1 MSVIKEILKQMNDDI
16 GDSIYLREIAL
27 LMEEND
33 SLRET
38 TSKLE
43 KDLKSCKFEYIKLQN
58 ASAKKIVMVNKLRK
72 ELRNRGKSE

>member
-1 MSVIKEILKQMNDDI
+1 MSVIKEILKQMNDNV

-38 TSKLE
+38 IDKLE
-43 KDLKSCKFEYIKLQN
+43 KDLKSCKFEYIKLQDTSSE
-58 ASAKKIVMVNKLRK
+58 AVVIINKLKK
-72 ELRNRGKSE
+72 ELRKK

>member
-1 MSVIKEILKQMNDDI
+1 MSVIKEILKQMNDSV

-38 TSKLE
+38 IDKLE
-43 KDLKSCKFEYIKLQN
+43 KDLKSCKFEYIKLQDTSSE
-58 ASAKKIVMVNKLRK
+58 AVVIINKLKK
-72 ELRNRGKSE
+72 ELRKK

>member
-1 MSVIKEILKQMNDDI
+1 MSVIKEILKQMNDNV

-38 TSKLE
+38 IDKLK
-43 KDLKSCKFEYIKLQN
+43 KDLKSCKFEYIKLQDTSSE
-58 ASAKKIVMVNKLRK
+58 AVVIINKVKK
-72 ELRNRGKSE
+72 ELRELRKK

>member
-1 MSVIKEILKQMNDDI
+1 MSVIKEILKQMNDSV

-38 TSKLE
+38 IDKLE
-43 KDLKSCKFEYIKLQN
+43 KDLKSCKFEYIKLQDT
-58 ASAKKIVMVNKLRK
+58 SSETVVIINKLKK
-72 ELRNRGKSE
+72 ELRKK